1 MEGYE
6 HLAEEIYNK
15 WINHTEGLE
24 TKITDLANCKSL
36 IIKIDL
42 SLGTSGGGIVKPSFY
57 PVVIKASAL
66 NIKDMKQCEILEHLG
81 QIDNSGFADDWF
93 HSMLG
98 LYILLETF
106 IKTLNDEI
114 SFEFEYFENLLS
126 DAIDKLV
133 DIDYQVVGSIY
144 IKSKKLPELTKLKS
158 VADYLDRHQLD
169 LDMFEQCN
177 CIEGNMTDAE
187 KEATVEKSRQMH
199 SRAEMEKFVNS
210 LGENRMF

>member
-1 MEGYE
+1 MKGYE
-6 HLAEEIYNK
+6 HLAEEIYNE

-93 HSMLG
+93 HSMCG

-114 SFEFEYFENLLS
+114 SFEFAYFENLLS

-144 IKSKKLPELTKLKS
+144 IKSKHLPELTKLKS

-187 KEATVEKSRQMH
+187 KYICNELVTKP
-199 SRAEMEKFVNS
+199 
-210 LGENRMF
+210 GNRNLEPIIDEIRMQF